1 MKFEELR
8 NLLSET
14 DFYKVENCDIYVA
27 LDNINLKIQLE
38 NRVEFPDDSNE
49 KVVVACRSVFRDDI
63 HRVKVSAYNAVF
75 KFNGEVIQSFTL
87 YKISGLETYSEDKV
101 INIYLPI
108 PKGKLIYSQI
118 PEDDFFRRS
127 IIKKL
132 NNRQALE
139 IITDTFRPSII

>member
-118 PEDDFFRRS
+118 PEDDFLDVQLSRNL
-127 IIKKL
+127 IIDKH
-132 NNRQALE
+132 
-139 IITDTFRPSII
+139 